1 MIQLK
6 EGFEEFCRQLRLKWH
21 FRNEPTSE
29 LSTTPAFNPK
39 SAWKP
44 PNDSPSLEPIL
55 SQVEDLFEK
64 IVRRLY
70 VILTFPK
77 RNVNPFAL

>member
-1 MIQLK
+1 M
-6 EGFEEFCRQLRLKWH
+6 
-21 FRNEPTSE
+21 
-29 LSTTPAFNPK
+29 PAFNPK

-44 PNDSPSLEPIL
+44 PNDSPSLEPFL

-70 VILTFPK
+70 VIVTFPK